1 MNPSPP
7 QKRKAAPA
15 GDGLAF
21 KKAATSW
28 QTRSHGASGTSLCDQ
43 IKERVNLRDVAAM
56 CGIELPRDGVKFC
69 SPFRPDR
76 NPSCTIKDD
85 VMRDWSRNESFD
97 AIALY
102 AAAQGIT
109 NSDAVRSLGE
119 KLNLLSSQRGAGAV
133 ASTRRCGTAPV
144 VFDGHA
150 PSDADYQGI
159 IQTRKLP
166 PESISGLLIARGV
179 GVLHFA
185 DVGGFRCWLVADESK
200 RCAEARRID
209 GKTFPAIGNLAER
222 KAHTI
227 KGSTKSWP
235 VGLALGVGESRAKH
249 LRAIPLV
256 LVEGGPD
263 LMAAF
268 ALLAALPTSEC
279 DVQPAAMLG
288 TSASIDAGALEQ
300 IAGRRVLV
308 LAHGD
313 KAGADAAARWGRQ
326 LSEANCKVQLRHL
339 PDGQDLNDLVSK
351 HGLETAVG
359 VLR

>member
-1 MNPSPP
+1 MTAPP
-7 QKRKAAPA
+7 DKRR
-15 GDGLAF
+15 
-21 KKAATSW
+21 ATSFGSRPSFLNAHC
-28 QTRSHGASGTSLCDQ
+28 TSHGHNPGASLCAE
-43 IKERVNLRDVAAM
+43 IKAKATLRDVAVM
-56 CGIELPRDGVKFC
+56 CGIELPRDGVKFR

-85 VMRDWSRNESFD
+85 VMRDWSHGETLDCISF
-97 AIALY
+97 Y
-102 AAAQGIT
+102 AAAHGIT
-109 NSDAVRSLGE
+109 NSEAAHSLGQR
-119 KLNLLSSQRGAGAV
+119 LSLVSSQRGANAG
-133 ASTRRCGTAPV
+133 ASTQRCGNVPV
-144 VFDGHA
+144 VFHGHA
-150 PSDADYQGI
+150 PSDADYQGV

-166 PESISGLLIARGV
+166 PESISGLLIAREV

-235 VGLALGVGESRAKH
+235 VGLALRAGESRAEH

-263 LMAAF
+263 LMSAF
-268 ALLAALPTSEC
+268 TLLAALPTSEC

-288 TSASIDAGALEQ
+288 TSVSIDAGALEQ
-300 IAGRRVLV
+300 IASRRVIVLV
-308 LAHGD
+308 HGD

-339 PDGQDLNDLVSK
+339 PDGQDLNDLVTA
-351 HGLETAVG
+351 HGLNAAME
-359 VLR
+359 VLL